1 MNSEFCLLL
10 TYVFTFWQSYYII
23 NIQNIPSSILIFAF
37 SSDIICVCMD
47 HGLYPHLMRLKN
59 VHTYLIKNTYYLNY
73 NVWENLKI
81 NPRCPFFLIINVS
94 VFVQWVRQN
103 KMNELWI
110 QIGTWFHGFFYF
122 PIRWLLLLFVV
133 QGCVNNLKKFRG
145 LESKHNKPFPKTF
158 HFRLVE
164 MKVKI
169 SKSVR
174 AFSEKNGNNYR

>member
-1 MNSEFCLLL
+1 MNYEFRILPTTYLVL
-10 TYVFTFWQSYYII
+10 TYVFSYWQSYHII

-47 HGLYPHLMRLKN
+47 YGIYLQHLMRLKN

-103 KMNELWI
+103 KMNSD
-110 QIGTWFHGFFYF
+110 TWFHGFFIFQSDDYYCL
-122 PIRWLLLLFVV
+122 W
-133 QGCVNNLKKFRG
+133 
-145 LESKHNKPFPKTF
+145 SK
-158 HFRLVE
+158 VAW
-164 MKVKI
+164 I
-169 SKSVR
+169 I
-174 AFSEKNGNNYR
+174 